1 MSYGVLIGVGI
12 GLFLL
17 IYMFFKFNR
26 FNDSQQGKNH
36 FLLQLIILFF
46 ILAGFVLLAKATIDV
61 QNDCSFQV
69 TNSTVSGSDYT
80 YNYDYVCQETTTS
93 TATIFYKIMLWFVRI
108 FSFYILIYIFYE
120 VMKYW
125 GVIIPK

>member
-1 MSYGVLIGVGI
+1 MTYGVLAGVGI

-26 FNDSQQGKNH
+26 FNDSEQGKNH

-46 ILAGFVLLAKATIDV
+46 IIAGFILLGKATVDL
-61 QNDCSFQV
+61 QQPCSFQV
-69 TNSTVSGSDYT
+69 VNSSETAGTYT
-80 YNYDYVCQETTTS
+80 YDYDYVCFEEVSNTG
-93 TATIFYKIMLWFVRI
+93 TIFYKIMSWFVRI
-108 FSFYILIYIFYE
+108 FSFYIFIYIIYE
-120 VMKYW
+120 VLKFW